1 MVGQNLGYGISCQG
15 EGGSCAFRASRV
27 KNALL
32 EPATQKSH
40 EDVIERVWS
49 GGVGR
54 AIVPVMNLKGG
65 VLTDVIRQIP
75 SSDLSIVS
83 EIYLAID
90 HHLLMPREVI
100 FGRGAEIYG
109 KPIAAASIAEID
121 LALKEGLLSLDDH
134 RQRALTAQISHVYA
148 DSQAFKQCD
157 RGLRNIIPRA
167 QFAYTNCTSDAAL
180 EVHKIAEAAALK
192 KSEAMPIV
200 AAIASIDCAE
210 MYNLYPVKR
219 NIQDLGEN
227 NLTRY
232 LVLAQKTKGLSVKGL
247 QELIRDM
254 DHEQIRRVFDP
265 EVMADLFE
273 NVRFPRAV
281 LADILDVF
289 DKSKELNIY
298 QLLPDPGPDGDD
310 EWTLDELHTGWLRE
324 TVGDREIRDEVT
336 GQVLFSAFQE
346 ARQNPYERVKL
357 MRDALGIKSFSRH
370 AAFDSWVLH
379 SHPMVEKPLEKLRKI
394 VRHSDGLI
402 KQKMPSRKL
411 ADCVRRDYN
420 RQIITTMLVRSTK
433 PKASQHHLLKPFF
446 DNEINVRVID
456 ILPEITKAKHDD
468 DKTKTGYWMILE
480 VDGYLGDYKASVRKN
495 ERANFVEVRAPRRT
509 PIEKALYRVQAGG
522 AQLSILGS
530 FPKDA
535 TWEANWQATSD
546 TDKRRDGM
554 LPKLGEMFKQPWIRS
569 AAAVAGTVVVG
580 SALMATVA
588 WAFPGM
594 VGF

>member
-75 SSDLSIVS
+75 ASDLTIVS
-83 EIYLAID
+83 EIYLPID

-100 FGRGAEIYG
+100 FGRDAEIYG
-109 KPIAAASIAEID
+109 KPITKASVAEID
-121 LALKEGLLSLDDH
+121 LAIKEGILSLDDH
-134 RQRALTAQISHVYA
+134 RQRALTAQITHVYA

-167 QFAYTNCTSDAAL
+167 QLAYTNCTSDAAL

-192 KSEAMPIV
+192 KSETMPIV
-200 AAIASIDCAE
+200 SAIASIDCAE

-219 NIQDLGEN
+219 NIQDLGED

-232 LVLAQKTKGLSVKGL
+232 LVLAQKPKGVSNASLR
-247 QELIRDM
+247 QLIRDL
-254 DHEQIRRVFDP
+254 DYEQIRRVFDAD
-265 EVMADLFE
+265 VMADLFE

-289 DKSKELNIY
+289 DKEQTLNIY

-310 EWTLDELHTGWLRE
+310 VWTLDDLHTGWLRE

-336 GQVLFSAFQE
+336 GQVLFSAFHE
-346 ARQNPYERVKL
+346 ARKNPYERVKL
-357 MRDALGIKSFSRH
+357 LREALCLRNFVSH

-379 SHPMVEKPLEKLRKI
+379 SHPTIEKPLKKLRSVI
-394 VRHSDGLI
+394 RGSEHLI
-402 KQKMPSRKL
+402 KQKLPSKRM
-411 ADCVRRDYN
+411 ADLVRRDYSS
-420 RQIITTMLVRSTK
+420 QVISTILVRSTK
-433 PKASQHHLLKPFF
+433 AKISQHHLLKPFF
-446 DNEINVRVID
+446 DNEVNVRVID
-456 ILPEITKAKHDD
+456 SLPEVRKANGSDD
-468 DKTKTGYWMILE
+468 TTKTGYWMILE

-495 ERANFVEVRAPRRT
+495 DRANFVDVRAPRRT
-509 PIEKALYRVQAGG
+509 PIERALYRVQSNGSEVA
-522 AQLSILGS
+522 ILGS

-535 TWEANWQATSD
+535 TWDANWQSGPQKETA
-546 TDKRRDGM
+546 RNGM
-554 LPKLGEMFKQPWIRS
+554 MPRLGELFKQPWARS
-569 AAAVAGTVVVG
+569 AAAVSVVAIGGV
-580 SALMATVA
+580 LMATVA
-588 WAFPGM
+588 WA
-594 VGF
+594 VGGL

>member
-75 SSDLSIVS
+75 ASDLSIVS
-83 EIYLAID
+83 EIYLKID

-109 KPIAAASIAEID
+109 KPIAQATVAEID
-121 LALKEGLLSLDDH
+121 LAIKEGLLSLDDH
-134 RQRALTAQISHVYA
+134 RQRALTAQITHVYA

-167 QFAYTNCTSDAAL
+167 QLAYTNCTSDAAL
-180 EVHKIAEAAALK
+180 EVHKIAEVAALK
-192 KSEAMPIV
+192 KSETMPIV
-200 AAIASIDCAE
+200 GAIASIDCAE

-219 NIQDLGEN
+219 NIQDLGDT

-232 LVLAQKTKGLSVKGL
+232 LVLAQRPKNPTVASLK
-247 QELIRDM
+247 ELIHDL
-254 DHEQIRRVFDP
+254 DYEQIRRVFEPD
-265 EVMADLFE
+265 VMADLFE
-273 NVRFPRAV
+273 TVKFPRSV

-289 DKSKELNIY
+289 DKTEQLNIY
-298 QLLPDPGPDGDD
+298 QLLPDPGPDEEDV
-310 EWTLDELHTGWLRE
+310 WTLDDLHTGWLRE

-346 ARQNPYERVKL
+346 ARKNPYERVKL
-357 MRDALGIKSFSRH
+357 LREAMCLKSFMSNG
-370 AAFDSWVLH
+370 AFESWILH
-379 SHPMVEKPLEKLRKI
+379 SHPMIERPFKKLRSKI
-394 VRHSDGLI
+394 NASQSLM
-402 KQKMPSRKL
+402 KQKVPARRMADLIRK
-411 ADCVRRDYN
+411 DYGH
-420 RQIITTMLVRSTK
+420 QLISAMLVRSTK
-433 PKASQHHLLKPFF
+433 SKTQQHQLLKPFF
-446 DNEINVRVID
+446 DNEVNVRVID
-456 ILPEITKAKHDD
+456 ILPEVTSDGPD
-468 DKTKTGYWMILE
+468 SDKSKTGHWMILE
-480 VDGYLGDYKASVRKN
+480 VDGYLGDYKSNVRKH
-495 ERANFVEVRAPRRT
+495 ERGNFMEVRAPRRT
-509 PIEKALYRVQAGG
+509 AIEKALFRLQQGG
-522 AQLSILGS
+522 AKVEILGS

-535 TWEANWQATSD
+535 VWEANWQGGPQQ
-546 TDKRRDGM
+546 KKKRDGM
-554 LPKLGEMFKQPWIRS
+554 MAQMGGWFKQPWMGS
-569 AAAVAGTVVVG
+569 AAAVGGTVMFAGGVIA
-580 SALMATVA
+580 ALS

-594 VGF
+594 IF

>member
-75 SSDLSIVS
+75 SSELRIVS
-83 EIYLAID
+83 EIYLKID

-100 FGRGAEIYG
+100 FGRGVEIYG
-109 KPIAAASIAEID
+109 KPITQASVAEID
-121 LALKEGLLSLDDH
+121 NALKEGLLSLDDH
-134 RQRALTAQISHVYA
+134 RQRALTAQITHVYA

-157 RGLRNIIPRA
+157 RGLRNIIPKA

-180 EVHKIAEAAALK
+180 EVHKIAEASALK
-192 KSEAMPIV
+192 KSETMPIV

-219 NIQDLGEN
+219 NIQDLGED

-232 LVLAQKTKGLSVKGL
+232 LVLAQKAKNNPAALK
-247 QELIRDM
+247 QLIRDM
-254 DHEQIRRVFDP
+254 DYEQIRRVFAT

-273 NVRFPRAV
+273 TVKFPRSV

-289 DKSKELNIY
+289 DRDEKLNIY

-310 EWTLDELHTGWLRE
+310 VWTLDDLHTGWLRE

-346 ARQNPYERVKL
+346 ARKNPYERVKML
-357 MRDALGIKSFSRH
+357 REAFCVRSFRTHS
-370 AAFDSWVLH
+370 AFEGWVLH
-379 SHPMVEKPLEKLRKI
+379 SHPMIEKPLSKLQSKIGASEK
-394 VRHSDGLI
+394 VI
-402 KQKMPSRKL
+402 KQKIPFPRL
-411 ADCVRRDYN
+411 ADLVRRDYG
-420 RQIITTMLVRSTK
+420 RQLITTLLVRSTK
-433 PKASQHHLLKPFF
+433 PKVSQHHLLRPFF
-446 DNEINVRVID
+446 DNKVDVRVID
-456 ILPEITKAKHDD
+456 ILPEVAPAKEDE

-480 VDGYLGDYKASVRKN
+480 TDGYLGDYKPTVRKN
-495 ERANFVEVRAPRRT
+495 ERGGGFMPVYGGGPRTGVERALHK
-509 PIEKALYRVQAGG
+509 IQMEGG
-522 AQLSILGS
+522 QVSVLGS

-535 TWEANWQATSD
+535 VWEANWQAAPQD
-546 TDKRRDGM
+546 DARRKSGKGM
-554 LPKLGEMFKQPWIRS
+554 MGFLKNPWMQS
-569 AAAVAGTVVVG
+569 AAAVLGTVIVFGVAAG
-580 SALMATVA
+580 AVWAAGLM
-588 WAFPGM
+588 G
-594 VGF
+594 